1 VTTVRFVAG
10 EVTFEWDAA
19 KAATNKRK
27 HGVSFEEAA
36 TAFLDPLARVF
47 DDPDHGRGELRFL
60 LVGMSAK
67 SRLVLIV
74 HVERGD
80 SLRIISAR
88 LASSRERSNLES
100 EA

>member
-1 VTTVRFVAG
+1 MTTVRFVAG
-10 EVTFEWDAA
+10 DVTFEWDAA

-36 TAFLDPLARVF
+36 TAFLDPLARVY
-47 DDPDHGRGELRFL
+47 DDPDRARGEVRFL

-74 HVERGD
+74 HVERGE

-88 LASSRERSNLES
+88 LATGRERSKLES

>member
-1 VTTVRFVAG
+1 MTTVRLVAG
-10 EVTFEWDAA
+10 DVTFEWDAA

-47 DDPDHGRGELRFL
+47 DDPGRGEVRFL
-60 LVGMSAK
+60 LVGISAK

-74 HVERGD
+74 HVERGE

-88 LASSRERSNLES
+88 LATGRERSKLES

>member
-1 VTTVRFVAG
+1 VTTVRFAAG
-10 EVTFEWDAA
+10 ELTFEWDVA
-19 KAATNKRK
+19 KAAANERK

-60 LVGMSAK
+60 LIGLSAMT
-67 SRLVLIV
+67 RLLLVV
-74 HVERGD
+74 HVERAEA
-80 SLRIISAR
+80 LRIISAR
-88 LASSRERSNLES
+88 LATASERAKLES